1 MNFKDYLLMRTH
13 CDDCG
18 NCSNTY
24 CNEYGQLLAT
34 CDILKQ
40 EIPAFHPTVAC
51 KYYKE
56 RD

>member
-1 MNFKDYLLMRTH
+1 MNFEDYLMRTH

-40 EIPAFHPTVAC
+40 EMPAFHPTVAC